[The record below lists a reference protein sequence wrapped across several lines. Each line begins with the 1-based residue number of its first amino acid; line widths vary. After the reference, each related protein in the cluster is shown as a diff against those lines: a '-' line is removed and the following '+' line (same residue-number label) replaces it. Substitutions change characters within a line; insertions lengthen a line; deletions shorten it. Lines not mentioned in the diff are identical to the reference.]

1 MAAPDL
7 QPLMSHVPLPVAGYD
22 VPAEGSGYS
31 VLAGVIR
38 PLSRGR
44 LRLRSADSAQAPILD
59 PCYLAEPADLSA
71 LVAAVQMTREIGG
84 QPALAGWGGREV
96 APGPGVRTS
105 AEIAAYIRRTL
116 LSYHH
121 QVGTCRMGIDRMA
134 VVDPSLT
141 VHGVPGLRVA
151 DASVMPAVTSGNTNA
166 ATIMI
171 GEKGADMV
179 LEDAKAG
186 TSAAAVVHAA

>member
-1 MAAPDL
+1 
-7 QPLMSHVPLPVAGYD
+7 
-22 VPAEGSGYS
+22 
-31 VLAGVIR
+31 
-38 PLSRGR
+38 
-44 LRLRSADSAQAPILD
+44 
-59 PCYLAEPADLSA
+59 
-71 LVAAVQMTREIGG
+71 VAAVQMTREIGG

-171 GEKGADMV
+171 GERCADIILTATDV
-179 LEDAKAG
+179 PAR
-186 TSAAAVVHAA
+186 AAAAAASETPREPDA

>member
-22 VPAEGSGYS
+22 VPAEGSGFS

-44 LRLRSADSAQAPILD
+44 LRLRSADPAQAPILD
-59 PCYLAEPADLSA
+59 PCYLAEPADLKA
-71 LVAAVQMTREIGG
+71 LAAAVQMTREIGG
-84 QPALAGWGGREV
+84 QPALAGWRGREV

-105 AEIAAYIRRTL
+105 AEIAAYIRRTP

-134 VVDPSLT
+134 VVDPSLR

-171 GEKGADMV
+171 GERCADII
-179 LEDAKAG
+179 LTA
-186 TSAAAVVHAA
+186 TR